1 MTHRPVLTRWPSLVL
16 IRILEC
22 DIMATPIE
30 PLGILGVTVM
40 MRALIFVSKLSGT
53 SFHKVMASQHVFTRA
68 TTRAGVQVALS
79 PLSNSGD
86 D

>member
-1 MTHRPVLTRWPSLVL
+1 MAKFNLVL

-22 DIMATPIE
+22 DVMATPFE
-30 PLGILGVTVM
+30 SLGKLGGTIL
-40 MRALIFVSKLSGT
+40 MRALIFVSKLSST

>member
-1 MTHRPVLTRWPSLVL
+1 MTHRPVLSLVL
-16 IRILEC
+16 IGILQCE
-22 DIMATPIE
+22 IFATPNKSLQE
-30 PLGILGVTVM
+30 LGVTIV
-40 MRALIFVSKLSGT
+40 MRALVCVGKLSAT
-53 SFHKVMASQHVFTRA
+53 SFHEVLASQHVFTRA